1 MAQVLKKMHYVKEK
15 SPRELFQIKGD
26 FIYTGE
32 AGFQTEYWIQ
42 GTKQQNIMENSEK
55 CKYELYIG

>member
-1 MAQVLKKMHYVKEK
+1 MHYVKGK